1 MNRRSFV
8 KQTSLWAAAAAF
20 APKLDWPFKR
30 LNRFGAQLYTVRDQ
44 MALDPGN
51 TLLRI
56 REMGYQQVE
65 HAGYDEGNF
74 YGMSAEDFKTI
85 CYQRGLRVISGH
97 VQTGFTQPS
106 KQRTM
111 VRNWDAALD
120 DFKEM
125 DQEYVVL
132 AYLQELERKTIDDYK
147 RIADLL
153 NDCGEQARRKGI
165 QMAYHNHAFEFE
177 EIDGQIPYEVLLERT
192 DEKAVAMELDL
203 YWVHKAG
210 IDPVDLFKKYPDRFE
225 LWHVKDMDNSEE
237 QFFTEVGSGVI
248 DWKRIFE
255 HAKEAGMRH
264 FFVEQDETRIH
275 DPLRSLQISRQYLGN
290 LRY

>member
-1 MNRRSFV
+1 
-8 KQTSLWAAAAAF
+8 
-20 APKLDWPFKR
+20 
-30 LNRFGAQLYTVRDQ
+30 
-44 MALDPGN
+44 MARDPGN

-56 REMGYQQVE
+56 REMGYQLLE

-74 YGMSAEDFKTI
+74 YGMSAEDFRNL

-97 VQTGFTQPS
+97 VQTGFTSPT

-120 DFKEM
+120 DFKEL

-153 NDCGEQARRKGI
+153 NECGEQARKRGI

-210 IDPVDLFKKYPDRFE
+210 LDPVDLFEKHPGRFE
-225 LWHVKDMDNSEE
+225 LWHVKDMDNTPE
-237 QFFTEVGSGVI
+237 QFFTEVGNGVI
-248 DWKRIFE
+248 DWKRMFE
-255 HAKEAGMRH
+255 HAKKAGMRQ
-264 FFVEQDETRIH
+264 FFVEQDRTRVH
-275 DPLRSLQISRQYLGN
+275 DPLRSLQISREYLGK